1 MHPTIRI
8 ALVAVSVGV
17 TFQGQASELSR
28 FATQALSQLEAL
40 PQIRAEA
47 EQLTLAKLSIS
58 SANQAL
64 YNPELALDVENIG
77 SDSSDEDY
85 TLSVAQAVDWA
96 DKRGYRTR
104 LAQLNALKAQAD
116 YQQLRNDTL
125 ASLLSAWVSL
135 RQAQQLDQY
144 ATEQQQRTQSMLAL
158 ADKMVRVGE
167 LAPLDKQLLTL
178 ELARVSG
185 SRADARQALISA
197 ESQLTLF
204 GGDPALALPPF
215 HFPLPSTE
223 VNQQL
228 PALKGQY
235 QAVLAAKAGFS
246 LARQEAKAD
255 PTVSVGAVT
264 NGDDNSV
271 QLGISMPLNIRN
283 RYQGEIN
290 EANQGVIV
298 AEQQYLARSRALEI
312 DLESLSRRYGA
323 VADSLSRWQQLTQDS
338 LDSSHELLQRLWRGG
353 EMPTSQYLQSQQQ
366 LTDTWA
372 TGAMLEAQQTN
383 LWLEMM
389 ASRGELESWL
399 TQQAVSQ

>member
-1 MHPTIRI
+1 MHPTIRA
-8 ALVAVSVGV
+8 ALVAVSVSV
-17 TFQGQASELSR
+17 AFQGHASELSL

-47 EQLTLAKLSIS
+47 EQVTLTNLSVNT
-58 SANQAL
+58 ADQAL
-64 YNPELALDVENIG
+64 YNPELSLDVENLG

-85 TLSVAQAVDWA
+85 TLALAQAVDWA

-104 LAQLNALKAQAD
+104 LAQLNALQAQAD
-116 YQQLRNDTL
+116 YQQLRNDAL
-125 ASLLSAWVSL
+125 ATLLSAWVNL
-135 RQAQQLDQY
+135 RQARQLDQY
-144 ATEQQQRTQSMLAL
+144 AALQQQRTQSMLSL
-158 ADKMVRVGE
+158 ADKMVSVGE
-167 LAPLDKQLLTL
+167 LAPLDTQLLTL
-178 ELARVSG
+178 ELARVTG
-185 SRADARQALISA
+185 SRADARQTLISA

-204 GGDPALALPPF
+204 GGDPALALPAF
-215 HFPLPSTE
+215 QAPLPGTD

-235 QAVLAAKAGFS
+235 QAVLAAKAGFR
-246 LARQEAKAD
+246 LARQEVKAD
-255 PTVSVGAVT
+255 PTFSVGAVT

-271 QLGISMPLNIRN
+271 QLGVSVPLNIRN

-298 AEQQYLARSRALEI
+298 AEQQYLASSRALKI

-323 VADSLSRWQQLTQDS
+323 VADSLNRWQQLTQDS

-353 EMPTSQYLQSQQQ
+353 ELPTSQYLQSQQQ
-366 LTDTWA
+366 LSDTWA
-372 TGAMLEAQQTN
+372 TGATLEAQQTN
-383 LWLEMM
+383 LWIEMM

-399 TQQAVSQ
+399 TQQAVGR

>member
-17 TFQGQASELSR
+17 TFQGQASEMSR

-47 EQLTLAKLSIS
+47 EQVALAKLSIS

-215 HFPLPSTE
+215 RFPLPSTE